1 MTRTGAALRHE
12 PSRAAARWKEPWPR
26 DMACVDLTVGE
37 LERDGWLVNQTRMWL
52 SSQYVVRAGHE
63 WRAGED
69 RFFAHLLDGSRAANR
84 LGWQWTIG
92 AGTGRP
98 YGFSRSQVRKRA
110 PGLCG
115 TCALRDACP
124 IEQWPDQMPGA
135 RVDPPAGLKADP
147 DPDVTGGPLA
157 PVPGPGSPEAV
168 WLTAES
174 LGDADPALQAHP
186 DLPAVFVFDERRLA
200 GWRLSGKR
208 LVFLTEALAD
218 LATRRP
224 VEVHLGDPAA
234 VLAGRPLAATFTPV
248 PGWRRLAPQL
258 ALEVHPWPWL
268 RRPHA
273 KSAQSFSAWVRSGSR
288 RP

>member
-1 MTRTGAALRHE
+1 
-12 PSRAAARWKEPWPR
+12 
-26 DMACVDLTVGE
+26 MACMDLTVGE

-69 RFFAHLLDGSRAANR
+69 RFFSHLLDGSRAATR

-110 PGLCG
+110 PGLCD

-124 IEQWPDQMPGA
+124 IESWPDQAPGG
-135 RVDPPAGLKADP
+135 RVQPPEGLKADP
-147 DPDVTGGPLA
+147 DPERTAGPREAVPASA
-157 PVPGPGSPEAV
+157 PPSAV

-174 LGDADPALQAHP
+174 LGDADPALLAHP
-186 DLPAVFVFDERRLA
+186 GLPAVFVFDERRLA

-208 LVFLTEALAD
+208 LVFLTETLAD

-234 VLAGRPLAATFTPV
+234 LLDGRALATTFAPV
-248 PGWRRLAPQL
+248 PGWRKLAPQL
-258 ALEVHPWPWL
+258 DLEVHPWPWL
-268 RRPHA
+268 RRPHSG
-273 KSAQSFSAWVRSGSR
+273 SAQSFSAWVRSPAGAR
-288 RP
+288 T